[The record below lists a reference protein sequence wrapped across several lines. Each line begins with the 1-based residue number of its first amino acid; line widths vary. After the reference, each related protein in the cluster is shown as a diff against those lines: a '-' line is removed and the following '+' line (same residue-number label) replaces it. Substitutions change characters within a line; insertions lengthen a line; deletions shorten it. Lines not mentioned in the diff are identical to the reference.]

1 MFEQGANEIVIE
13 CLEFDLMTIPIEHC
27 AVTMITIALGAFCES
42 SNLASFEPDA
52 IALAIEPL
60 WNL

>member
-1 MFEQGANEIVIE
+1 VVT
-13 CLEFDLMTIPIEHC
+13 TI
-27 AVTMITIALGAFCES
+27 AIALGAFCES

-60 WNL
+60 WNLKINALKFWFEWLAIMIAIDVF